1 MLFFI
6 LDKQVIA
13 ALKWVK
19 PEMAWKNDS
28 LKILGRREKKG
39 FLGEISR
46 P

>member
-6 LDKQVIA
+6 LDKKVIT
-13 ALKWVK
+13 ALKWCK
-19 PEMAWKNDS
+19 PEMAGKNDVP
-28 LKILGRREKKG
+28 KILGRREKKG